1 MLENVM
7 ALIGNPVAVQLPN
20 DVREIIGN
28 PVNEKVYST
37 NVCPYIYLKLNILMS
52 S

>member
-37 NVCPYIYLKLNILMS
+37 NVSAYIYLKLNVLMS